1 MISNVDRFPA
11 SLNWIS
17 EAHLAAPLS
26 APGRTDWCI
35 DERQFLEMERGF
47 AAHGGFASDDEIARR
62 LRQYHDQPLSLL
74 ARWIVDRSII
84 SIVWRSRRLIP
95 RFQFDLSDM
104 SLRLETRHVVSELS
118 AIFDDWELTL
128 WCASPNTWL
137 RNKTPVD
144 LFADEPLRVLHAA
157 RADRFVARG

>member
-1 MISNVDRFPA
+1 MISTAATFPA
-11 SLNWIS
+11 YVNWLV
-17 EAHLAAPLS
+17 EPQRAASCS
-26 APGRTDWCI
+26 ARATTEHRI
-35 DERQFLEMERGF
+35 EERQFVEMERSF